1 VVSVFTRS
9 LSDNLASLVKQVD
22 ELVGE
27 NEEKKMAAFVVLL
40 TDDPDAAEEQLKE
53 FGKKH
58 KIKNVPLTMFDGI
71 AGPPSDKLAK
81 DAEVTVHVYVK
92 KKVTSKHA
100 FAEGKMDKESIDK
113 IMKDSDKILN

>member
-1 VVSVFTRS
+1 MSVFTRS
-9 LSDNLASLVKQVD
+9 LSDNLASLVKQID
-22 ELVGE
+22 KTVGN

-58 KIKNVPLTMFDGI
+58 KIENIPLTMFDGI

-81 DAEVTVHVYVK
+81 DAEVTVHIYLK
-92 KKVTSKHA
+92 KKVEAKHA
-100 FAEGKMDKESIDK
+100 FAKGKMDKEAIDK
-113 IMKDSDKILN
+113 VMQDGKKILE